1 MGNETNDAIGLPSD
15 SERVLPCVGDGA
27 AEVSGEVTS
36 AVACEDISGLA
47 GTGKTTYVRQRID
60 EDPSWGMLTAVTGI
74 AAMNLGTTTINS
86 CLGYFDTASLQE
98 SYDHSRLQK
107 RLFDLRADYRRLV
120 IDERSMMEAA
130 QLDLIYLATTAA
142 NMWPSE
148 HPPLGLTLVGDW
160 AQLSPVHGRWAF
172 EADCWAEFATHTLK
186 LTKIWRQDEPE
197 FLAALNYT
205 RYGDG
210 AAAAEILSQQGVEW
224 ASQRDVDFAGTTI
237 MPTNAAVRAHN
248 DSVMLKLQGC
258 KITLAAR
265 RWGKQATEW
274 GFNTRTKEW
283 GIPPSQ
289 ELKIGTYV
297 VIRSNKRNAE
307 GLNFSYVNGDCG
319 TIEDWQHGE
328 LVIRL
333 VRGPVV
339 SVGKIVRSMEVAK
352 RPEGNVPPG
361 EGYSPW
367 AHRNS
372 KKRYVVGQIEYY
384 PVIPAWA
391 TTVHRSQ
398 GLSLD
403 AVQFDFR
410 DRFASHP
417 GICYV
422 ALSRCRTLGG
432 LRLVGQ
438 RDYFVRQCQC
448 DPRIKE
454 WL

>member
-1 MGNETNDAIGLPSD
+1 
-15 SERVLPCVGDGA
+15 VGEPDDGD
-27 AEVSGEVTS
+27 
-36 AVACEDISGLA
+36 AVAAVAEPTVPCEDISGLA
-47 GTGKTTYVRQRID
+47 GTGKTSYVRRRIE

-98 SYDHSRLQK
+98 AYDHNRLQK

-130 QLDLIYLATTAA
+130 QLDLLYLATTAA
-142 NMWPSE
+142 NMWPSA

-160 AQLSPVHGRWAF
+160 AQLSPVSGRWAF
-172 EADCWAEFATHTLK
+172 EANCWPEFAAHTLK

-197 FLAALNYT
+197 FLAALNHT
-205 RYGDG
+205 RHGDG
-210 AAAAEILSQQGVEW
+210 AAAAEILSRNGVEW
-224 ASQRDVDFAGTTI
+224 ASLRDTSFMGTTI
-237 MPTNAAVRAHN
+237 MPTNQAVRAHN
-248 DSVMLKLQGC
+248 DTVMLSLKGR
-258 KITLAAR
+258 KFSVATR
-265 RWGKQATEW
+265 RWGKQAAEW

-283 GIPPSQ
+283 GVPPTQ
-289 ELKIGTYV
+289 EFKIGAYV
-297 VIRSNKRNAE
+297 VIRSNKRLSE
-307 GLNFSYVNGDCG
+307 GMNFEYVNGDCG
-319 TIEDWQHGE
+319 TIEDWRHGE
-328 LVIRL
+328 VVIRL
-333 VRGPVV
+333 ARGPVV
-339 SVGKIVRSMEVAK
+339 SVGVIVRSMEVAK
-352 RPEGNVPPG
+352 RPEGDVPPAD
-361 EGYSPW
+361 GYSPHV
-367 AHRNS
+367 HRNS
-372 KKRYVVGQIEYY
+372 KKRYVVGQIEYL
-384 PVIPAWA
+384 PILPAWA

-422 ALSRCRTLGG
+422 ALSRCKKLSG